1 MATKAEWEAVKK
13 QWGNKCCVCGQT
25 EKKLGSLDKAHLK
38 ARSKG
43 GSQLVPM
50 CPNCHQRYDKKLLNK
65 REAQKI
71 GLDYIKYLKGTYSP
85 RKSRQ
90 TEVRAGFW

>member
-1 MATKAEWEAVKK
+1 MATKAEWKAGKK
-13 QWGNKCCVCGQT
+13 HWGNRCCVWGTT
-25 EKKLGSLDKAHLK
+25 EKKLGGLDKGHLK

-65 REAQKI
+65 REAESI
-71 GLDYIKYLKGTYSP
+71 GLDYIRHLRGTYSP

-90 TEVRAGFW
+90 TVERIGFW